1 MNTTSKII
9 FGCFIFIAFVFA
21 WPSSVKQI
29 SADQNAQSDH
39 RIVILG
45 LDSNSVVSKESHME
59 MVDSIIGIMSTIK
72 QGDDFYL
79 MPMDSPGNY
88 IGPYRAG
95 ESDFVEFPRKV
106 RDIISNSE
114 NNSSL
119 RVAVDETLG
128 ESYGLLDIES
138 APPGSGLYLIS
149 TNEYPNHEDYV
160 GHRLDPLAG
169 LFYERGWHI
178 SAFSLSGIPASNLE
192 VSTNLAATT
201 EGNIFQLQDIGGLK
215 LFTDY
220 LLTTDNRGKL
230 ISAGEKKLTFSN
242 LLISDIGVLPGTEY
256 VMALFFRESNAGSF
270 RLKNP
275 DGLEASTGDRSSS
288 SVLETPN
295 AVIWIINDPTPG
307 NWNVDVTG
315 ISGLVSSWY
324 LASNKYGLNFQMPEV
339 VPTDE
344 AATISA
350 FITEAQSISVMGEDA
365 SISADVVTPGNTS
378 ITYALEDQGV
388 DGDLKSGDGY
398 YSAKIP
404 APLSEGTYS
413 VSVHLG
419 WPNIKYNLTR
429 DFTFQAK
436 VFPTIEMAPLYT
448 SNLFVGE
455 EYTVATIY
463 TKIKDSPYAVLPSAI
478 TPQIANDLQFHGTLK
493 TNPRS
498 PDSEGKAWMYDVIFA
513 PDKPGQ
519 ISTIFHVNLA
529 YANRNYS
536 RSTGNLILESRV
548 LPQAPQAPAQPYSNV
563 PYQPAE
569 PNTLPPS
576 TNTPK
581 TKIPLGIIIP
591 LAILAIILI
600 MIVIYH
606 NSLPKPYGFISDESG
621 NSVLNFDR
629 LRSRRVIRS
638 ILARHIVAGSETGM
652 DEFIGS
658 NFVFGKGSLL
668 ITATSAAHTIRVN
681 DHPLVG
687 SANVSDGTWIG
698 ATGKLFRF
706 TKERTYPDDS
716 S

>member
-1 MNTTSKII
+1 MNTPSKIAFSCI
-9 FGCFIFIAFVFA
+9 VLIAFVFA
-21 WPSSVKQI
+21 SFNSVIQI
-29 SADQNAQSDH
+29 SADQNAQSNH

-45 LDSNSVVSKESHME
+45 IDSNSVVFKESHIE

-79 MPMDSPGNY
+79 MPMDSPANY

-95 ESDFVEFPRKV
+95 ENDFIEFPEKV

-114 NNSSL
+114 PNSSL
-119 RVAVDETLG
+119 GVAVDEILG

-138 APPGSGLYLIS
+138 APPGSGIYLIS

-178 SAFSLSGIPASNLE
+178 SAFVLSGIPASNLE
-192 VSTNLAATT
+192 VSTNLAATS
-201 EGNIFQLQDIGGLK
+201 EGNIFQLQEIGGLK

-220 LLTTDNRGKL
+220 LLTTDNRGTL
-230 ISAGEKKLTFSN
+230 ISSGEKKLTFSN
-242 LLISDIGVLPGTEY
+242 LLISDIAVLPGTEY
-256 VMALFFRESNAGSF
+256 VMALFFRENNAGSF

-295 AVIWIINDPTPG
+295 AVIWIINDPAPG

-315 ISGLVSSWY
+315 LSGLVSSWY
-324 LASNKYGLNFQMPEV
+324 LASNKYGLNFQMPKV

-350 FITEAQSISVMGEDA
+350 FITEAQSILIMGEDA
-365 SISADVVTPGNTS
+365 SISADVVTPDNTS
-378 ITYALEDQGV
+378 ITYVLKDEGV

-404 APLSEGTYS
+404 APLSEGKHS

-419 WPNIKYNLTR
+419 WLNIKYNLTR
-429 DFTFQAK
+429 DFTFQAD
-436 VFPTIEMAPLYT
+436 VFPTIEMVPLYT
-448 SNLFVGE
+448 SNLFIGE

-478 TPQIANDLQFHGTLK
+478 TPQIVNNLQFHGTLK
-493 TNPRS
+493 TSPRS
-498 PDSEGKAWMYDVIFA
+498 PDSEGKAWMYDVIFS

-519 ISTIFHVNLA
+519 ISTIFNVNLA
-529 YANRNYS
+529 YGDRDYS
-536 RSTGNLILESRV
+536 RSTENLILESRV
-548 LPQAPQAPAQPYSNV
+548 IPQTPAQPYSNV
-563 PYQPAE
+563 PYQPE
-569 PNTLPPS
+569 PNSLPPS
-576 TNTPK
+576 TNTSK
-581 TKIPLGIIIP
+581 TSMPIGIMIPIGMLIII
-591 LAILAIILI
+591 III
-600 MIVIYH
+600 IVIYH
-606 NSLPKPYGFISDESG
+606 NSLPKSYGFISDESG
-621 NSVLNFDR
+621 TSILNFNR
-629 LRSRRVIRS
+629 LPGRRVMRS
-638 ILARHIVAGSETGM
+638 IFTRHIITGSESGM
-652 DEFIGS
+652 AEFIGS
-658 NFVFGKGSLL
+658 NFVFGKSSLL
-668 ITATSAAHTIRVN
+668 ITATTAAHTIRVN
-681 DHPLVG
+681 NHPLVG
-687 SANVSDGTWIG
+687 SAYVSDGTWIG

-706 TKERTYPDDS
+706 TLDKTYPNHNS
-716 S
+716 

>member
-1 MNTTSKII
+1 MNTTSKIVFSCI
-9 FGCFIFIAFVFA
+9 VLIAFVFA
-21 WPSSVKQI
+21 SLNSVIQI

-45 LDSNSVVSKESHME
+45 IDSNSVVSKESHME

-79 MPMDSPGNY
+79 MTMDSPANY

-95 ESDFVEFPRKV
+95 ESDFVEFPKKV

-119 RVAVDETLG
+119 GVAVDETIG
-128 ESYGLLDIES
+128 ESYGLLDIEN
-138 APPGSGLYLIS
+138 APPGSGIYLIS
-149 TNEYPNHEDYV
+149 TNEYPTHENYV
-160 GHRLDPLAG
+160 GHRLDPLAD

-178 SAFSLSGIPASNLE
+178 SAFALSGIPASNLE
-192 VSTNLAATT
+192 VSTSLATT
-201 EGNIFQLQDIGGLK
+201 SEGNIFQLQDIGGLK

-220 LLTTDNRGKL
+220 LLTADNRGKL
-230 ISAGEKKLTFSN
+230 ISSGEKKLTFNN
-242 LLISDIGVLPGTEY
+242 LLISDIGILPGTEY

-315 ISGLVSSWY
+315 INGLVSSWY
-324 LASNKYGLNFQMPEV
+324 LTSNKYGLNFHMPEV

-350 FITEAQSISVMGEDA
+350 FVTKAKVISIMGEDA

-378 ITYALEDQGV
+378 ITYVLKDEGV
-388 DGDLKSGDGY
+388 DGDSKSGDGY

-429 DFTFQAK
+429 DFTFQAQ
-436 VFPTIEMAPLYT
+436 VFPTIEMVPLYT

-463 TKIKDSPYAVLPSAI
+463 TKIKDSPYVVLPSAI

-498 PDSEGKAWMYDVIFA
+498 PDSEGKAWMYDVIFS

-519 ISTIFHVNLA
+519 IATIFNVDLA

-536 RSTGNLILESRV
+536 RSTGNLILESRS
-548 LPQAPQAPAQPYSNV
+548 LPQAPQAPPQPYSNV
-563 PYQPAE
+563 YYQPE
-569 PNTLPPS
+569 PNTPPSS
-576 TNTPK
+576 TNTSK
-581 TKIPLGIIIP
+581 TNIPLGIIIP
-591 LAILAIILI
+591 MAILIIILI
-600 MIVIYH
+600 IIVLYR

-629 LRSRRVIRS
+629 LPSRKTIGS
-638 ILARHIVAGSETGM
+638 IFTRHVVTGSETGM
-652 DEFIGS
+652 DEFIGAT
-658 NFVFGKGSLL
+658 FVFGKGSVL
-668 ITATSAAHTIRVN
+668 ITATSAEHTIRIN
-681 DHPLVG
+681 NHPLVG
-687 SANVSDGTWIG
+687 SAYVSDGTWIG
-698 ATGKLFRF
+698 VTGQLFRF
-706 TKERTYPDDS
+706 TTERTYPDHNS
-716 S
+716 